1 MLHGSTTFQVTLHEK
16 TDLKVCNRSK
26 HDANLAL

>member
-16 TDLKVCNRSK
+16 TDLNRFVPEV
-26 HDANLAL
+26 NMMQI